1 MKRFI
6 VTTTINAPTKA
17 VERFDAM
24 EDWELIVIGDY
35 KTPIDYKLA
44 RGRYVTPQEQE
55 DFDPE
60 LSDAIGWNCIQR
72 RNMGI
77 AMAYEAGAEVVAVVD
92 DDNIPL
98 EGWGQNL
105 MVGQDAEVNYYESAL
120 GAFDPIGATNYP
132 HLWHR
137 GYPLELLSKRDYS
150 LRSTQTVHVD
160 IQADFWNGDPDIDA
174 ICRLEHAP
182 DCEFDPDAFPIAA
195 SEISPFNS
203 QNTFLSRRVLKH
215 YFLYPY
221 VGRMDDIWAAY
232 YVQALGYR
240 VAYGAA
246 SVVQERNVHDL
257 MRDMSN
263 EIIGYMNNLALVT
276 QVMKDPSAIVAYLPG
291 KAIRAWDLY
300 RKHFEGNE

>member
-1 MKRFI
+1 MKKYI

-17 VERFDAM
+17 LERFSAM
-24 EDWELIVIGDY
+24 EEWELIVIGDL
-35 KTPIDYKLA
+35 KTPADYKLS
-44 RGRYVTPQEQE
+44 RGQYVNPAEQE
-55 DFDPE
+55 SYDKA

-72 RNMGI
+72 RNIGI
-77 AMAYEAGAEVVAVVD
+77 VMAYEAGADVVAVVD

-98 EGWGQNL
+98 EGWGENL
-105 MVGQDAEVNYYESAL
+105 LVGTEAEVNYYQSDI

-137 GYPLELLSKRDYS
+137 GYPLELLQSRDYS
-150 LRSTQTVHVD
+150 RRSKETVQVD
-160 IQADFWNGDPDIDA
+160 IQAGFWNGDPDIDA

-182 DCEFDPDAFPIAA
+182 DCDFDAEAFPIAA
-195 SEISPFNS
+195 SELSPFNS

-240 VAYGAA
+240 VAFSAA
-246 SVVQERNVHDL
+246 SVFQDRNVHDL
-257 MRDMSN
+257 LRDMQN
-263 EIIGYMNNLALVT
+263 EIIGYMNNLALVK
-276 QVMKDPSAIVAYLPG
+276 QVKEDPSSIVAFLPG
-291 KAIRAWDLY
+291 KSLRAWDLY
-300 RKHFEGNE
+300 RKHFD